1 MIIFENAETL
11 EGVECDTS
19 YQLGPYYNYSE
30 LILHNYKN
38 VPIQLEPNTHLG
50 NWNIKTLSNDVTFLP
65 QLVEEKT
72 FDKLINHYKTSKIF
86 E

>member
-30 LILHNYKN
+30 LILHNYKI

-50 NWNIKTLSNDVTFLP
+50 NLSVKALSDDGTFL
-65 QLVEEKT
+65 LHFVEEKT
-72 FDKLINHYKTSKIF
+72 FEEL
-86 E
+86 